1 MSSRAPP
8 QRQVRISIKNMEG
21 MDIVRS
27 ILKDNFD
34 YFMRQ
39 IKSETSFRKIHEI
52 LTTILDNAE
61 ALDTSKAKNLLSNQI
76 PRAYVIIE
84 YQNVRGQIYNDL
96 RDLLIE
102 MINDLL
108 SAKEQNVKTLIR
120 KARLLLD
127 SLAVIAKEVG

>member
-1 MSSRAPP
+1 
-8 QRQVRISIKNMEG
+8 